1 MRRGKTS
8 RCGAWSVAHTQLALA
23 AVITAWERNA
33 GEEMACVCLL
43 IRGTERKVLMCMCLC
58 LELCGKGGLGGC
70 PGAPN
75 PSLWPLSCPQLSC
88 PRQRVATLFSNIQR
102 ESSALLLRHPL
113 PPKFSCLK
121 TQDRGV
127 LLTHLNTLCFL

>member
-1 MRRGKTS
+1 MRRVKTS

-43 IRGTERKVLMCMCLC
+43 IWGMERKASMCTCLC
-58 LELCGKGGLGGC
+58 LEICGKGWVGGC

-75 PSLWPLSCPQLSC
+75 STNPLASKLPSVKLS
-88 PRQRVATLFSNIQR
+88 
-102 ESSALLLRHPL
+102 
-113 PPKFSCLK
+113 K
-121 TQDRGV
+121 TEGV
-127 LLTHLNTLCFL
+127 YPVF